1 MAAIPNPEA
10 HERIRNATKLVN
22 LHRIHQTNG
31 PTHTIISK
39 LGFCRQ
45 NCPCL
50 DQNFTY
56 YFREPDETDE
66 LTENDEIGESIV
78 SQSQHGM
85 ETYKDKN
92 YPPAVL
98 SSTSMDSIDNNNIKD
113 TVNKQYNG
121 PTTKWTSDGSSGYD
135 PEAGAQSLS
144 NVKTSSNR
152 TERRSFAKKNTSQ
165 DRNIPGKLLSN
176 RTSNGN
182 NSMQGNQSV
191 TESSSHRSNQL
202 QSASNSRT
210 TFNRQL
216 ETYNKNDQ
224 IKGIVF
230 NKSEN
235 LSWKKLI

>member
-1 MAAIPNPEA
+1 MVTIQNPEA

-56 YFREPDETDE
+56 HFREPDETDD

-78 SQSQHGM
+78 SHSQHGM
-85 ETYKDKN
+85 TTYKDKN

-113 TVNKQYNG
+113 TVNKPYNET
-121 PTTKWTSDGSSGYD
+121 TTKWTSDGSSGYD
-135 PEAGAQSLS
+135 PEAGSQLLS
-144 NVKTSSNR
+144 NVKTASNR
-152 TERRSFAKKNTSQ
+152 TERETFIEKKTSQ
-165 DRNIPGKLLSN
+165 DRKIPGKLLSN
-176 RTSNGN
+176 RTSNSN
-182 NSMQGNQSV
+182 NSIQGNRSV
-191 TESSSHRSNQL
+191 TGSSSHRSNQL
-202 QSASNSRT
+202 QSVSNSRT

-216 ETYNKNDQ
+216 ETYNKKDQ

-230 NKSEN
+230 NNSYPKN
-235 LSWKKLI
+235 LS